1 MTMKKH
7 RIPASSNSQ
16 GSQKYQRPADSPD
29 WDQLQ
34 SRLFHLARQSTPS
47 SEEDYFDVSHS
58 VMARIRAESL
68 TSEPLLEISTA
79 SLWERAL
86 WRAVAP
92 CMLVTLALVAWTI
105 ITPHSKPLD
114 AMAPLAVTLEETITA
129 PLEPLELPW

>member
-1 MTMKKH
+1 MNKH
-7 RIPASSNSQ
+7 RIPTSSNSN
-16 GSQKYQRPADSPD
+16 GSQKFKRPADSHD

-34 SRLFHLARQSTPS
+34 SRLFNLARQELPS
-47 SEEDYFDVSHS
+47 SEEDNFDVSHS

-68 TSEPLLEISTA
+68 TSEPLLEVSTA

-92 CMLVTLALVAWTI
+92 CMLVTLALIAWTI
-105 ITPHSKPLD
+105 ITPHSQPID
-114 AMAPLAVTLEETITA
+114 AMTPLAVTLEETITA

>member
-1 MTMKKH
+1 MNKH
-7 RIPASSNSQ
+7 RIPASSNSK
-16 GSQKYQRPADSPD
+16 GPQKYKRPADSPD

-34 SRLFHLARQSTPS
+34 SRLFNLARQATPS
-47 SEEDYFDVSHS
+47 REEDYFDVSHS

-68 TSEPLLEISTA
+68 TSEPLLDVSAA

-105 ITPHSKPLD
+105 ITPHSQPLD
-114 AMAPLAVTLEETITA
+114 AMTPLAITLEETITA

>member
-1 MTMKKH
+1 MNKH
-7 RIPASSNSQ
+7 RIPVPSNSE
-16 GSQKYQRPADSPD
+16 GSQKYKRPTNSPD

-34 SRLFHLARQSTPS
+34 SRLFNLARQATHS
-47 SEEDYFDVSHS
+47 SEEDCFDVSHS

-68 TSEPLLEISTA
+68 TSDPLLEVSAA

-105 ITPHSKPLD
+105 ITPHSQPLD
-114 AMAPLAVTLEETITA
+114 AMTPLAITLEETITA

>member
-1 MTMKKH
+1 MKKY
-7 RIPASSNSQ
+7 RIPASSNPSKSSTN
-16 GSQKYQRPADSPD
+16 GRPTGSPD

-34 SRLFHLARQSTPS
+34 SHLFNLARQERPS
-47 SEEDYFDVSHS
+47 NEEDYFDISHS
-58 VMARIRAESL
+58 VMARIR
-68 TSEPLLEISTA
+68 SETLSSGPLLEVSTA

-105 ITPHSKPLD
+105 ITPNPQPLD
-114 AMAPLAVTLEETITA
+114 TMTPLAVTLEETISA